1 MTRHVRQWRLGH
13 GNDKERQVPE
23 GRRAREGRSVAAKH
37 LTPEDLAE
45 RMGVPVMTV
54 YAWNS
59 RGGGPRYM
67 KIGKHVRYK
76 LADVEAWE
84 NRHYVE
90 QVAVC

>member
-1 MTRHVRQWRLGH
+1 
-13 GNDKERQVPE
+13 
-23 GRRAREGRSVAAKH
+23 
-37 LTPEDLAE
+37 
-45 RMGVPVMTV
+45 MTV